1 MQHKYVKKSSRGK
14 VLVTVLTAILLV
26 LVVICAGMLW
36 HVGSAKRDFQKLSQ
50 QVSAAVPTTQEK
62 PSESKAGPTETDATE
77 ETVPATQPPQ
87 EKTILPQYEQ
97 LHQQNPEF
105 FGWLT
110 IPGTRIDY
118 PVMYSPEEPQKY
130 IHADFDGNYSYPGT
144 PFLDG
149 HCEEN
154 SENYPGTRIDY
165 PVMYSP
171 EEPQKYIHADFDGNY
186 SYPGTPFLDG
196 HCEENSENYI
206 IYAHN
211 MLDGSMF
218 RSLMKYENKAY
229 WEKHPTIQ
237 FNTLYEEGEYEVLAA
252 FYDKVYKKTDN
263 VFKFYQFINAADQE
277 DFDAAM
283 AAYRE
288 KQLYRCRHGS
298 LPGKAALRHRRNGP
312 VRRSAAHPGHLR
324 LPHRKR
330 PLRSSSPP
338 GSQWLLTV
346 TRLLRLPTLAL
357 PLGELAAN
365 TLVTCAYHT
374 ENGRFVVVARR
385 AASGC

>member
-1 MQHKYVKKSSRGK
+1 MQHKFVKKRSRGK
-14 VLVTVLTAILLV
+14 ILVTVLTAILLV
-26 LVVICAGMLW
+26 LVLICAGMLW
-36 HVGSAKRDFQKLSQ
+36 HVSSAKRDFQALSQ
-50 QVSAAVPTTQEK
+50 QVSAAAPTTQPV
-62 PSESKAGPTETDATE
+62 PSESQAAPSETAATE
-77 ETVPATQPPQ
+77 ETIPETQPPQ

-130 IHADFDGNYSYPGT
+130 IHADFSGNYSYPGT

-149 HCEEN
+149 HCE
-154 SENYPGTRIDY
+154 
-165 PVMYSP
+165 
-171 EEPQKYIHADFDGNY
+171 Q
-186 SYPGTPFLDG
+186 
-196 HCEENSENYI
+196 NSENYI
-206 IYAHN
+206 IYGHN

-252 FYDKVYKKTDN
+252 FYDKVYKKTDD
-263 VFKFYQFINAADQE
+263 VFKFYQFINAADQA

-288 KQLYRCRHGS
+288 KQLYDTGVTAQY
-298 LPGKAALRHRRNGP
+298 GD
-312 VRRSAAHPGHLR
+312 
-324 LPHRKR
+324 
-330 PLRSSSPP
+330 
-338 GSQWLLTV
+338 QLL
-346 TRLLRLPTLAL
+346 
-357 PLGELAAN
+357 

-385 AASGC
+385 AASGR

>member
-1 MQHKYVKKSSRGK
+1 MQHKYVKKRSRGK
-14 VLVTVLTAILLV
+14 ILVTVLTAILLV
-26 LVVICAGMLW
+26 LVLICAGMLW

-50 QVSAAVPTTQEK
+50 QVSAAAPTTQPV
-62 PSESKAGPTETDATE
+62 PSEPQTAPSETAATE
-77 ETVPATQPPQ
+77 ETIPATQPPQ

-110 IPGTRIDY
+110 IPDTRIDY

-149 HCEEN
+149 HC
-154 SENYPGTRIDY
+154 D
-165 PVMYSP
+165 
-171 EEPQKYIHADFDGNY
+171 
-186 SYPGTPFLDG
+186 
-196 HCEENSENYI
+196 ENSENYI

-288 KQLYRCRHGS
+288 KQLYDTG
-298 LPGKAALRHRRNGP
+298 
-312 VRRSAAHPGHLR
+312 
-324 LPHRKR
+324 
-330 PLRSSSPP
+330 
-338 GSQWLLTV
+338 V
-346 TRLLRLPTLAL
+346 TAQYGDQLI
-357 PLGELAAN
+357 

-385 AASGC
+385 AASGR